1 MAVKNYR
8 ELIVWQ
14 RAMDLVVEVYR
25 VVKLLPKEE
34 TYALSDQ
41 LRRAVVSIPSN
52 IAEGQ
57 ARSSTQEFLR
67 FISIAQGS
75 LAEVETQLELAVRV
89 NYISNE
95 AISAA
100 EGLASEIRRMT
111 ASLRSKLSTT
121 HCPLPTDHYPLLT
134 AHCPLT
140 TSQKD

>member
-25 VVKLLPKEE
+25 LVKLLPKEE

-41 LRRAVVSIPSN
+41 LRRAAVSVPSN

-57 ARSSTQEFLR
+57 ARASTQDFLR

-89 NYISNE
+89 SYISRDE
-95 AISAA
+95 IATAESLAA
-100 EGLASEIRRMT
+100 EIRRMSST
-111 ASLRSKLSTT
+111 LRTRLSTP
-121 HCPLPTDHYPLLT
+121 H
-134 AHCPLT
+134 
-140 TSQKD
+140 

>member
-121 HCPLPTDHYPLLT
+121 HCS
-134 AHCPLT
+134 LT
-140 TSQKD
+140 TSQRMTASLRSKLTTTH